1 MFFRLGEESPRET
14 NQNDGLRR
22 AAIMDKR
29 DLGETERSQ
38 QSATVNLFVI
48 YIGYCFRR
56 PPFPVPKAGPALRS
70 CRSIA
75 LHAKTGRASL
85 VIQSCTK
92 RERLKRSCVR
102 PQAWLGPCS
111 LGTLTT
117 FHQHFFAPPLP
128 FS

>member
-102 PQAWLGPCS
+102 PQAWLGPRTFCTWS
-111 LGTLTT
+111 A
-117 FHQHFFAPPLP
+117 FHQGS
-128 FS
+128 FSHPSSFS